1 MAEKRKLTQEYK
13 EQLEKELEHLIVVRS
28 KEVEDKISEAR
39 AQGDLSENAE
49 YDAAKDEQGKV
60 AAKIKE
66 IQEILKNYEIID
78 STTIKILDM
87 ELGEEQTIRIV
98 GTDEADVLNGKIS
111 EKSPLGMALKDKKKG
126 DIVEVE
132 APNNNKFAFKIL
144 DIAKPKKASDK
155 SKAKKKED
163 K

>member
-1 MAEKRKLTQEYK
+1 MAEKRRLTQEYK

-28 KEVEDKISEAR
+28 KEVEAKLNEAR

-49 YDAAKDEQGKV
+49 YDAAKDEQGRI

-66 IQEILKNYEIID
+66 IQDILKNYEIID
-78 STTIKILDM
+78 STNIKILDM
-87 ELGEEQTIRIV
+87 ELNEEQTIRIV

-111 EKSPLGMALKDKKKG
+111 DKSPLGIALKDAKKG
-126 DIVEVE
+126 DVVEVE
-132 APNNNKFAFKIL
+132 APNNNRFSFKVLEIS
-144 DIAKPKKASDK
+144 KPKKAADK

-163 K
+163 